1 MLPNPWLSAYQ
12 SWMKRLLTKFKLFLG
27 LLLLS
32 GVCWGCRLS
41 WPPADLMVNPNL
53 RLGTPSAARSEDP
66 SKFLLID
73 RPQYVLRFDRGQNRA
88 AWASWQLNQNW
99 LGQLNRPAFM
109 PDPLLTGAGISIG
122 PSLYTGS
129 GFDRGHL
136 VPAADRNRTP
146 QDSAAVFL
154 MSNIVPQAPDNN
166 RGPWEALESYCRRL
180 ALSGRELYIVAGPAG
195 VGGAGSKGDAE
206 TIGQGQIVVPA
217 ELWKIVVVS
226 DQPGALTLTAKTR
239 VIAVIVP
246 NRQGIKEQSW
256 RSFRTTVREIEART
270 GYNFLS
276 NASQDVQDAVETT
289 LDRG

>member
-1 MLPNPWLSAYQ
+1 
-12 SWMKRLLTKFKLFLG
+12 MKRLLTKFKLFLG
-27 LLLLS
+27 LLLIS
-32 GVCWGCRLS
+32 GVCWGCRLP
-41 WPPADLMVNPNL
+41 WLPTAPTLNPNL
-53 RLGTPSAARSEDP
+53 SLGNPSAAKLEDP

-73 RPQYVLRFDRGQNRA
+73 RPQYVLRFDRSLNRA
-88 AWASWQLNQNW
+88 AWASWQLNRDW
-99 LGQLNRPAFM
+99 LGQLERPVFM

-180 ALSGRELYIVAGPAG
+180 VLSGRELYIVAGPAG
-195 VGGAGSKGDAE
+195 IGGTGSKGEAE
-206 TIGQGQIVVPA
+206 IIGGRQQIAVPA

-226 DQPGALTLTAKTR
+226 DQPGVLTLTAKTR
-239 VIAVIVP
+239 VIAVILP
-246 NRQGIKEQSW
+246 NQQGIKEQSW

-276 NASQDVQDAVETT
+276 NAPQDVQDAVETT